1 MTAAAHD
8 VGRKLDA
15 LPLGRF
21 HYRLTGLI
29 VGGLFV
35 DQFDNYIT
43 GGVLGAAIKEGWSTM
58 SANAL
63 FISAGTAGMT
73 LGSIAAGWIGDRYG
87 RRFSFQMN
95 LLIFGVFSFAAAAAP
110 TMGWLT
116 VARFLMGL
124 GMGAEF
130 VIAFAML
137 SEFVPP
143 KTRGRWQASL
153 AVISNG
159 AVFVSSLCGFLII
172 PHYGWRWVFVIAGI
186 AAIVVW
192 ALRKSL
198 PESPRWLESKGR
210 TAEAERIVDDIVHEL
225 GLSAAPVGTAPA
237 AAPAA
242 AAAAPAEVPFG
253 ALFAPPILRRTLL
266 AIILMTMGLTVSYG
280 YTNWLPTFFIKQG
293 MSLNTSIGFT
303 VVMSLGGTL
312 GALVAFAASDK
323 VDRKPSLT
331 VIGICALVFGILF
344 AQGQSVLW
352 INIFG
357 LLLLCSLFAFTTL
370 SIAVYM
376 PELFATEYRT
386 RGAGIAFTCARI
398 GIVVTPFPIVWAF
411 DFGGLGAVTTMFSVF
426 LVIALIALWLLGVET
441 RAKPLEE
448 TAPVFDDAL
457 PAAPVRTAPAAE

>member
-1 MTAAAHD
+1 MTAVAHD

-15 LPLGRF
+15 LPIGRF

-73 LGSIAAGWIGDRYG
+73 IGSITAGWIGDRYG

-95 LLIFGVFSFAAAAAP
+95 LLIFGLFSFAAAAAP

-159 AVFVSSLCGFLII
+159 AVFISSLCGFFII
-172 PHYGWRWVFVIAGI
+172 PHYGWRWVFVIAGV
-186 AAIVVW
+186 AAIAVW

-210 TAEAERIVDDIVHEL
+210 TAEAERVVDEIVHEL
-225 GLSAAPVGTAPA
+225 GLKEAPA
-237 AAPAA
+237 GIAAPARVE
-242 AAAAPAEVPFG
+242 APNDVPFG

-312 GALVAFAASDK
+312 GALIAFAASDK

-331 VIGICALVFGILF
+331 VIGLCALGFGILF

-376 PELFATEYRT
+376 PELFATEYRA

-411 DFGGLGAVTTMFSVF
+411 DFGGLNAVTAMFSVF

-448 TAPVFDDAL
+448 TAPVIDQLSGAAAVPVL
-457 PAAPVRTAPAAE
+457 PAAE

>member
-1 MTAAAHD
+1 MTAVAHD
-8 VGRKLDA
+8 IGRKLDA
-15 LPLGRF
+15 LPVGRF

-73 LGSIAAGWIGDRYG
+73 IGSIAAGWIGDRYG

-159 AVFVSSLCGFLII
+159 AVFISSLCGFIII
-172 PHYGWRWVFVIAGI
+172 PHYGWRWVFVIAGV
-186 AAIVVW
+186 AAIAVW
-192 ALRKSL
+192 VLRKSL

-210 TAEAERIVDDIVHEL
+210 TAEANRIVDDIVREL
-225 GLSAAPVGTAPA
+225 GLSAAPIT
-237 AAPAA
+237 AAPASG
-242 AAAAPAEVPFG
+242 PAVPVEVPFS

-331 VIGICALVFGILF
+331 VIGICALVFGVLF
-344 AQGQSVLW
+344 AQGQSMLW

-411 DFGGLGAVTTMFSVF
+411 DFGGLNAVTAMFSVF

-448 TAPVFDDAL
+448 TAPVFDASL
-457 PAAPVRTAPAAE
+457 EPLSAGTVPAAE

>member
-1 MTAAAHD
+1 MTTVAHI

-73 LGSIAAGWIGDRYG
+73 IGSIVAGWIGDRYG
-87 RRFSFQMN
+87 RRFSFQLN
-95 LLIFGVFSFAAAAAP
+95 LLIFGLFSFAAAASP

-116 VARFLMGL
+116 VSRFLMGL

-130 VIAFAML
+130 VISYSML

-143 KTRGRWQASL
+143 RTRGRWQASM

-159 AVFVSSLCGFLII
+159 AVFLSSLCGFLII
-172 PHYGWRWVFVIAGI
+172 PHYGWRWVFVIAGV
-186 AAIVVW
+186 AALIVW
-192 ALRKSL
+192 FLRKSL
-198 PESPRWLESKGR
+198 PESPRWLESQGR
-210 TAEAERIVDDIVHEL
+210 TAEAEQIVADIVHEL
-225 GLSAAPVGTAPA
+225 GLKEAPA
-237 AAPAA
+237 IAPS
-242 AAAAPAEVPFG
+242 PAQEVADVPFMV
-253 ALFAPPILRRTLL
+253 LFSPPVIRRTLL
-266 AIILMTMGLTVSYG
+266 AIILMTAGLTVSYG
-280 YTNWLPTFFIKQG
+280 YTNWLPTFFVKQG

-303 VVMSLGGTL
+303 VIMSLGGTL
-312 GALVAFAASDK
+312 GALIAFALSDK
-323 VDRKPSLT
+323 FDRRPSLT
-331 VIGICALVFGILF
+331 AAGVCALVFGILF
-344 AQGQSVLW
+344 AQGHSLLW
-352 INIFG
+352 INTFG
-357 LLLLCSLFAFTTL
+357 LLLLGSLFCFTTL

-386 RGAGIAFTCARI
+386 RGAGVAFTCARI
-398 GIVVTPFPIVWAF
+398 GIVVTPFPIIWAF

-426 LVIALIALWLLGVET
+426 LVIALIALWVLGVET

-448 TAPVFDDAL
+448 TAPVLGRVPEAM
-457 PAAPVRTAPAAE
+457 AVRTAPAAE

>member
-1 MTAAAHD
+1 MANAAYD

-73 LGSIAAGWIGDRYG
+73 IGSIAAGWIGDHYG

-95 LLIFGVFSFAAAAAP
+95 LLIFGLFSFAAAASP

-116 VARFLMGL
+116 VSRFLMGL

-130 VIAFAML
+130 VIAYTML

-143 KTRGRWQASL
+143 KTRGRWQASM

-159 AVFVSSLCGFLII
+159 AVFISSLCGFLII

-192 ALRKSL
+192 LLRKSL

-210 TAEAERIVDDIVHEL
+210 TAEAEQVVDDIVREL
-225 GLSAAPVGTAPA
+225 GLKQAPA
-237 AAPAA
+237 VAA
-242 AAAAPAEVPFG
+242 ASAPTATATDVPFG
-253 ALFAPPILRRTLL
+253 ALFVPPVLRRTLL
-266 AIILMTMGLTVSYG
+266 AVILMTAGLTVSYG

-303 VVMSLGGTL
+303 VIMSLGGTL
-312 GALVAFAASDK
+312 GALIAFALSDK

-331 VIGICALVFGILF
+331 AAGLCALVFGILF
-344 AQGQSVLW
+344 AQGHSVLW
-352 INIFG
+352 INTFG
-357 LLLLCSLFAFTTL
+357 LLLLGSLFCFTTL

-376 PELFATEYRT
+376 PELFATEYRA
-386 RGAGIAFTCARI
+386 RGAGVAFTCARI
-398 GIVVTPFPIVWAF
+398 GIVATPFPIVWAF
-411 DFGGLGAVTTMFSVF
+411 DFGGLNAVTTMFSVF
-426 LVIALIALWLLGVET
+426 LVIALIALWMLGVET

-448 TAPVFDDAL
+448 TAPVLDRAPDT
-457 PAAPVRTAPAAE
+457 AAAHTAPAAE

>member
-1 MTAAAHD
+1 MTTVAHD
-8 VGRKLDA
+8 VGRRLDA
-15 LPLGRF
+15 LPIGRF

-73 LGSIAAGWIGDRYG
+73 IGSVAAGWIGDRYG

-95 LLIFGVFSFAAAAAP
+95 LLIFGVFAFAAAAAP

-116 VARFLMGL
+116 FARFLMGL

-130 VIAFAML
+130 VIAFTML

-143 KTRGRWQASL
+143 KTRGRWQASM

-159 AVFVSSLCGFLII
+159 AVFISSLCGFLII

-186 AAIVVW
+186 AAIMVW
-192 ALRKSL
+192 LLRKSL

-210 TAEAERIVDDIVHEL
+210 TAEAERVVDDIVKEL
-225 GLSAAPVGTAPA
+225 GISAAPPG
-237 AAPAA
+237 AAPSLARV
-242 AAAAPAEVPFG
+242 APAEVPFS

-266 AIILMTMGLTVSYG
+266 AIILVTMGLTVSYG
-280 YTNWLPTFFIKQG
+280 YTNWLPTFFIKEG

-312 GALVAFAASDK
+312 GALIAFAVGDK

-331 VIGICALVFGILF
+331 VIGTCALVFGILF
-344 AQGQSVLW
+344 AQGHSVLW

-357 LLLLCSLFAFTTL
+357 LLLLCSIFAFTTL

-376 PELFATEYRT
+376 PELFATEYRA

-411 DFGGLGAVTTMFSVF
+411 DFGGLTAVTAMFSVF

-441 RAKPLEE
+441 RAKSLED
-448 TAPVFDDAL
+448 TAPVFDASPEPAL
-457 PAAPVRTAPAAE
+457 IHTAPAAE

>member
-1 MTAAAHD
+1 MAIAVHD

-58 SANAL
+58 QMNAL

-73 LGSIAAGWIGDRYG
+73 IGSIAAGWIGDRYG
-87 RRFSFQMN
+87 RRFSFQLN
-95 LLIFGVFSFAAAAAP
+95 LLIFGLFSFAAAASP

-116 VARFLMGL
+116 ASRFAMGL

-130 VIAFAML
+130 VIAYTML

-143 KTRGRWQASL
+143 RTRGRWQASM
-153 AVISNG
+153 AVISNA

-186 AAIVVW
+186 AALVVW

-198 PESPRWLESKGR
+198 PESPRWLESQGR
-210 TAEAERIVDDIVHEL
+210 SAEAERIVDDIVREL
-225 GLSAAPVGTAPA
+225 GLNAAPVVA
-237 AAPAA
+237 AAPATA
-242 AAAAPAEVPFG
+242 RAPAAGDVPFSV
-253 ALFAPPILRRTLL
+253 LFSPPVIRRTLL
-266 AIILMTMGLTVSYG
+266 AVILMTVGLTVSYG

-293 MSLNTSIGFT
+293 MSLNTSLGFT
-303 VVMSLGGTL
+303 VIMSLGGTL
-312 GALVAFAASDK
+312 GALIAFAVGDR
-323 VDRKPSLT
+323 VDRRPSLT
-331 VIGICALVFGILF
+331 VAGVCSLVFGVLF
-344 AQGQSVLW
+344 AQGAGMLW
-352 INIFG
+352 INVFG
-357 LLLLCSLFAFTTL
+357 LLLLGSLFCFTTL

-376 PELFATEYRT
+376 PELFATEYRA
-386 RGAGIAFTCARI
+386 RGAGVAFTCARI
-398 GIVVTPFPIVWAF
+398 GIVATPFPIVWAF
-411 DFGGLGAVTTMFSVF
+411 DFGGLNAVTAMFSVF
-426 LVIALIALWLLGVET
+426 LVIALVALWLLGVET

-448 TAPVFDDAL
+448 TAPKLDGAVAPVAVR
-457 PAAPVRTAPAAE
+457 PAAAAE

>member
-1 MTAAAHD
+1 VATITHD
-8 VGRKLDA
+8 IGRKLDA

-29 VGGLFV
+29 AAGLFV

-43 GGVLGAAIKEGWSTM
+43 GGVLGAAVKEGWSTM
-58 SANAL
+58 QMNAL

-73 LGSIAAGWIGDRYG
+73 IGSTVAGWIGDRYG

-95 LLIFGVFSFAAAAAP
+95 LLIFGLFAFAAAAAP

-116 VARFLMGL
+116 AARFVMGL

-172 PHYGWRWVFVIAGI
+172 PQYGWRWVFVIAGV
-186 AAIVVW
+186 AALVVW
-192 ALRKSL
+192 FMRKKL
-198 PESPRWLESKGR
+198 PESPRWLESQGR
-210 TAEAERIVDDIVHEL
+210 SAEAEKIFGDIVHEL
-225 GLSAAPVGTAPA
+225 GLKEAPPVAPAQAYAPAPVA
-237 AAPAA
+237 AA
-242 AAAAPAEVPFG
+242 VPYSV
-253 ALFAPPILRRTLL
+253 LFSPPVIRRTVL

-303 VVMSLGGTL
+303 VIMSLGGTL
-312 GALVAFAASDK
+312 GALIAFSLSDK

-331 VIGICALVFGILF
+331 VAGLCALIFGILF
-344 AQGQSVLW
+344 AQGQSLLW

-357 LLLLCSLFAFTTL
+357 LLLLGSLFTFTTM

-386 RGAGIAFTCARI
+386 RGAGLAFTCARI
-398 GIVVTPFPIVWAF
+398 GIVATPFPIIWAF
-411 DFGGLGAVTTMFSVF
+411 DFGGLNAVTAMFSVF

-448 TAPVFDDAL
+448 TAPVLDLVPEPLSAQ
-457 PAAPVRTAPAAE
+457 TAPAAE

>member
-1 MTAAAHD
+1 MTAIASD

-73 LGSIAAGWIGDRYG
+73 IGSIAAGWIGDRYG

-110 TMGWLT
+110 TIGWLT

-130 VIAFAML
+130 VIAYTML

-143 KTRGRWQASL
+143 KTRGRWQASM

-159 AVFVSSLCGFLII
+159 AVFISSLCGFLII
-172 PHYGWRWVFVIAGI
+172 PKYGWRWVFVIAGI

-192 ALRKSL
+192 LLRKSL

-210 TAEAERIVDDIVHEL
+210 GAEAERVVDDIVHEL
-225 GLSAAPVGTAPA
+225 GLSAAPVT
-237 AAPAA
+237 AAPAPVP
-242 AAAAPAEVPFG
+242 AAPAEVPFG
-253 ALFAPPILRRTLL
+253 ALFASPILRRTLL
-266 AIILMTMGLTVSYG
+266 AVILMTMGLTVSYG

-303 VVMSLGGTL
+303 VIMSLGGTL
-312 GALVAFAASDK
+312 GALIAFAASDK
-323 VDRKPSLT
+323 VDRRPSLT
-331 VIGICALVFGILF
+331 VAGVCALVFGILF

-352 INIFG
+352 INVFG
-357 LLLLCSLFAFTTL
+357 LLLLGSLFAFTTL

-376 PELFATEYRT
+376 PELFATEYRA

-398 GIVVTPFPIVWAF
+398 GIVATPFPIVWAF
-411 DFGGLGAVTTMFSVF
+411 DFGGLNAVTTMFSVF

-448 TAPVFDDAL
+448 TAPVFE
-457 PAAPVRTAPAAE
+457 AAPEPVPVHAAPAAE

>member
-1 MTAAAHD
+1 MATGAHD

-15 LPLGRF
+15 LPIGRF

-73 LGSIAAGWIGDRYG
+73 IGSIAAGWIGDRYG

-95 LLIFGVFSFAAAAAP
+95 LLIFGVFAFAAAAAP

-116 VARFLMGL
+116 FARFLMGL

-130 VIAFAML
+130 VIAFTML

-143 KTRGRWQASL
+143 KTRGRWQASM

-159 AVFVSSLCGFLII
+159 AVFISSLCGFLII
-172 PHYGWRWVFVIAGI
+172 PHYGWRWVFVIAGF

-192 ALRKSL
+192 LLRKSL

-210 TAEAERIVDDIVHEL
+210 TAEAERVVDEIVQEL
-225 GLSAAPVGTAPA
+225 GLSAAPVA
-237 AAPAA
+237 AAPSPER
-242 AAAAPAEVPFG
+242 AAPAEVPFA

-280 YTNWLPTFFIKQG
+280 YTNWLPTFFIKEG

-312 GALVAFAASDK
+312 GALIAFAVGDK

-344 AQGQSVLW
+344 AQGHSVLW

-357 LLLLCSLFAFTTL
+357 LLLLCSIFAFTTL

-376 PELFATEYRT
+376 PELFATEYRA

-411 DFGGLGAVTTMFSVF
+411 DFGGLNAVTAMFSVF

-441 RAKPLEE
+441 RAKSLED
-448 TAPVFDDAL
+448 TAPVFDASPEPAL
-457 PAAPVRTAPAAE
+457 IRTAPAAE

>member
-1 MTAAAHD
+1 MTAVAHD

-73 LGSIAAGWIGDRYG
+73 IGSIAAGWIGDRYG

-95 LLIFGVFSFAAAAAP
+95 LLIFGLFSFAAAASP

-116 VARFLMGL
+116 VSRFLMGL

-130 VIAFAML
+130 VIAYTML

-143 KTRGRWQASL
+143 KTRGRWQASM

-159 AVFVSSLCGFLII
+159 AVFISSLCGFIII
-172 PHYGWRWVFVIAGI
+172 PQYGWRWVFVIAGV

-192 ALRKSL
+192 LLRKSL

-210 TAEAERIVDDIVHEL
+210 TAEAERVLGDIVHEL
-225 GLSAAPVGTAPA
+225 GLKEAPA
-237 AAPAA
+237 GVAAPAQA
-242 AAAAPAEVPFG
+242 QAVADVPFS

-266 AIILMTMGLTVSYG
+266 AVILMTMGLTVSYG

-303 VVMSLGGTL
+303 VIMSLGGTL
-312 GALVAFAASDK
+312 GALIAFAAGDK

-331 VIGICALVFGILF
+331 VVGICALVFGILF

-376 PELFATEYRT
+376 PELFATEYRA
-386 RGAGIAFTCARI
+386 RGAGVAFTCARI
-398 GIVVTPFPIVWAF
+398 GIVATPFPIVWAF
-411 DFGGLGAVTTMFSVF
+411 DFGGLNAVTAMFSVF
-426 LVIALIALWLLGVET
+426 LVIALIALWTLGVET
-441 RAKPLEE
+441 RAKSLEE
-448 TAPVFDDAL
+448 TAPGMDLAPEPV
-457 PAAPVRTAPAAE
+457 PVRSMPAAE

>member
-1 MTAAAHD
+1 MTAVASD

-15 LPLGRF
+15 LPIGRF

-58 SANAL
+58 AANAL

-73 LGSIAAGWIGDRYG
+73 IGSVAAGWIGDRYG

-95 LLIFGVFSFAAAAAP
+95 LLIFGLFSFAAAASP

-116 VARFLMGL
+116 VSRFLMGL

-130 VIAFAML
+130 VIAYTML

-143 KTRGRWQASL
+143 KTRGRWQASM

-159 AVFVSSLCGFLII
+159 AVFLSSLCGFIII
-172 PHYGWRWVFVIAGI
+172 PQYGWRWVFVIAGV
-186 AAIVVW
+186 AAIAVW
-192 ALRKSL
+192 LLRKSL

-210 TAEAERIVDDIVHEL
+210 TAEAERVLDDIVHEL
-225 GLSAAPVGTAPA
+225 GLKEAPAGAAMPAQAPA
-237 AAPAA
+237 AAD
-242 AAAAPAEVPFG
+242 VPFS

-303 VVMSLGGTL
+303 VIMSLGGTL
-312 GALVAFAASDK
+312 GALIAFAVGDK
-323 VDRKPSLT
+323 VDRRPSLT
-331 VIGICALVFGILF
+331 VIGLCALVFGILF
-344 AQGQSVLW
+344 AQGESVLW

-357 LLLLCSLFAFTTL
+357 LLLLGSLFAFTTL

-376 PELFATEYRT
+376 PELFATEYRA

-398 GIVVTPFPIVWAF
+398 GIMVTPFPIVWAF
-411 DFGGLGAVTTMFSVF
+411 DFGGLNAVTTMFSVF
-426 LVIALIALWLLGVET
+426 LVIALAAVWLLGVET

-448 TAPVFDDAL
+448 TAPVADEAIGAPAIRTL
-457 PAAPVRTAPAAE
+457 PAAE

>member
-1 MTAAAHD
+1 MAIATHD

-58 SANAL
+58 SMNAL

-73 LGSIAAGWIGDRYG
+73 IGSIAAGWLGDRYG
-87 RRFSFQMN
+87 RRFSFQLN
-95 LLIFGVFSFAAAAAP
+95 LLIFGLFSFAAAASP

-116 VARFLMGL
+116 VSRFLMGL

-130 VIAFAML
+130 VIAYTML

-143 KTRGRWQASL
+143 KSRGRWQASM

-159 AVFVSSLCGFLII
+159 AVFISSLCGFLII
-172 PHYGWRWVFVIAGI
+172 PHYGWRWVFVIAGV
-186 AAIVVW
+186 AALVVW
-192 ALRKSL
+192 FLRKSL
-198 PESPRWLESKGR
+198 PESPRWLESQGR
-210 TAEAERIVDDIVHEL
+210 NAEAEKIVDDIVHEL
-225 GLSAAPVGTAPA
+225 GLKEAPAVLPSAAPTIVTAD
-237 AAPAA
+237 
-242 AAAAPAEVPFG
+242 VPFMV
-253 ALFAPPILRRTLL
+253 LFSPPVIRRTLL
-266 AIILMTMGLTVSYG
+266 AIILITAGLTVSYG

-303 VVMSLGGTL
+303 VIMSLGGTL
-312 GALVAFAASDK
+312 GALIAFAVSDRF
-323 VDRKPSLT
+323 DRKPSLT
-331 VIGICALVFGILF
+331 VAGICALVFGILF
-344 AQGQSVLW
+344 AQGDSVLW
-352 INIFG
+352 VNSFG
-357 LLLLCSLFAFTTL
+357 LLLLGSLFCFTTL

-376 PELFATEYRT
+376 PELFATEYRA
-386 RGAGIAFTCARI
+386 RGAGLAFTCARI

-411 DFGGLGAVTTMFSVF
+411 DFAGLAAVTTMFSVF
-426 LVIALIALWLLGVET
+426 LAIALVALWILGVET

-448 TAPVFDDAL
+448 TAPVLDH
-457 PAAPVRTAPAAE
+457 APEPLSARAAPAAE

>member
-1 MTAAAHD
+1 MTAVAHD

-73 LGSIAAGWIGDRYG
+73 IGSIAAGWIGDRYG

-95 LLIFGVFSFAAAAAP
+95 LLIFGLFSFAAAASP

-130 VIAFAML
+130 VIAYTML

-143 KTRGRWQASL
+143 RTRGRWQASM

-159 AVFVSSLCGFLII
+159 AVFISSLCGFIII
-172 PHYGWRWVFVIAGI
+172 PQYGWRWVFVIAGV

-192 ALRKSL
+192 LLRKSL

-210 TAEAERIVDDIVHEL
+210 TAEAERVLGDIVHEL
-225 GLSAAPVGTAPA
+225 GLKEAPAVGAAPAPAPA
-237 AAPAA
+237 AAD
-242 AAAAPAEVPFG
+242 VPFS

-266 AIILMTMGLTVSYG
+266 AVILMTMGLTVSYG

-303 VVMSLGGTL
+303 VIMSLGGTL
-312 GALVAFAASDK
+312 GALIAFAAGDK

-331 VIGICALVFGILF
+331 VVGICALVFGILF

-376 PELFATEYRT
+376 PELFATEYRA
-386 RGAGIAFTCARI
+386 RGAGVAFTCARI

-411 DFGGLGAVTTMFSVF
+411 DFGGLNAVTTMFSVF
-426 LVIALIALWLLGVET
+426 LVIALVALWTLGVET
-441 RAKPLEE
+441 RAKSLEE
-448 TAPVFDDAL
+448 TAPTLDAA
-457 PAAPVRTAPAAE
+457 PQPGPVRTAPAAE

>member
-1 MTAAAHD
+1 MTAVAHD
-8 VGRKLDA
+8 IGRKLDA
-15 LPLGRF
+15 LPVGRF

-73 LGSIAAGWIGDRYG
+73 IGSIAAGWIGDRYG

-159 AVFVSSLCGFLII
+159 AVFISSLCGFIII
-172 PHYGWRWVFVIAGI
+172 PHYGWRWVFVIAGV
-186 AAIVVW
+186 AAIAVW
-192 ALRKSL
+192 VLRKSL

-210 TAEAERIVDDIVHEL
+210 TAEANRIVDDIVREL
-225 GLSAAPVGTAPA
+225 GLSAAPIT
-237 AAPAA
+237 AAPASG
-242 AAAAPAEVPFG
+242 PTVPVEVPFS

-331 VIGICALVFGILF
+331 VIGICALVFGVLF
-344 AQGQSVLW
+344 AQGQSMLW

-411 DFGGLGAVTTMFSVF
+411 DFGGLNAVTAMFSVF

-448 TAPVFDDAL
+448 TAPVFDATL
-457 PAAPVRTAPAAE
+457 EPLSVGTVPAAE

>member
-1 MTAAAHD
+1 MTAVAHD
-8 VGRKLDA
+8 IGRRLDA

-73 LGSIAAGWIGDRYG
+73 IGSVAAGWIGDRYG

-95 LLIFGVFSFAAAAAP
+95 LLIFGIFSFAAAASP
-110 TMGWLT
+110 TIGWLT

-130 VIAFAML
+130 VIAYTML

-143 KTRGRWQASL
+143 KTRGRWQASM

-159 AVFVSSLCGFLII
+159 AVFISSLCGFIII
-172 PHYGWRWVFVIAGI
+172 PHYGWRWVFVIAGV

-192 ALRKSL
+192 LLRKSL

-210 TAEAERIVDDIVHEL
+210 TAEAEGVVDDIVREL
-225 GLSAAPVGTAPA
+225 GLSVAPVTAAPMSVAAAPV
-237 AAPAA
+237 
-242 AAAAPAEVPFG
+242 EVPFG

-266 AIILMTMGLTVSYG
+266 AVILMTMGLTVSYG

-303 VVMSLGGTL
+303 VIMSLGGTL
-312 GALVAFAASDK
+312 GALIAFAVGDK
-323 VDRKPSLT
+323 VDRRPSLT
-331 VIGICALVFGILF
+331 VAGICALVFGILF
-344 AQGQSVLW
+344 AQGHSVLW

-357 LLLLCSLFAFTTL
+357 LLLLASLFAFTTL

-376 PELFATEYRT
+376 PELFATEYRA
-386 RGAGIAFTCARI
+386 RGAGVAFTCARI
-398 GIVVTPFPIVWAF
+398 GIVATPFPIVWAF
-411 DFGGLGAVTTMFSVF
+411 DFGGLNAVTAMFSVF
-426 LVIALIALWLLGVET
+426 LVIALITLWLLGVET

-448 TAPVFDDAL
+448 TAPVIDQ
-457 PAAPVRTAPAAE
+457 AAGVVAVQPLSAAE

>member
-1 MTAAAHD
+1 MTAVAHD
-8 VGRKLDA
+8 IGRRLDA

-73 LGSIAAGWIGDRYG
+73 IGSVAAGWIGDRYG

-95 LLIFGVFSFAAAAAP
+95 LLIFGIFSFAAAASP
-110 TMGWLT
+110 TIGWLT

-130 VIAFAML
+130 VIAYTML

-143 KTRGRWQASL
+143 KTRGRWQASM

-159 AVFVSSLCGFLII
+159 AVFISSLCGFIII
-172 PHYGWRWVFVIAGI
+172 PHYGWRWVFVIAGV

-192 ALRKSL
+192 LLRKSL

-210 TAEAERIVDDIVHEL
+210 TAEAERVVDEIVHEL
-225 GLSAAPVGTAPA
+225 GLSVAPVTAAPVSVPA
-237 AAPAA
+237 APV
-242 AAAAPAEVPFG
+242 EVPFS

-266 AIILMTMGLTVSYG
+266 AVILMTMGLTVSYG

-303 VVMSLGGTL
+303 VIMSLGGTL
-312 GALVAFAASDK
+312 GALIAFAVGDK
-323 VDRKPSLT
+323 VDRRPSLT
-331 VIGICALVFGILF
+331 GAGICALVFGILF
-344 AQGQSVLW
+344 AQGHSVLW

-357 LLLLCSLFAFTTL
+357 LLLLGSLFAFTTL

-376 PELFATEYRT
+376 PELFATEYRA
-386 RGAGIAFTCARI
+386 RGAGVAFTCARI
-398 GIVVTPFPIVWAF
+398 GIVATPFPIVWAF
-411 DFGGLGAVTTMFSVF
+411 DFGGLNAVTAMFSVF

-448 TAPVFDDAL
+448 TAPVIDQ
-457 PAAPVRTAPAAE
+457 AASAAAVQPLSAAE

>member
-1 MTAAAHD
+1 MAIAAHD
-8 VGRKLDA
+8 VGPKLDA

-73 LGSIAAGWIGDRYG
+73 IGSMAAGWFGDRYG

-95 LLIFGVFSFAAAAAP
+95 LLIFGLFSFAAAASP

-116 VARFLMGL
+116 AARFAMGL

-130 VIAFAML
+130 VIAYTML

-143 KTRGRWQASL
+143 STRGRWQASM

-159 AVFVSSLCGFLII
+159 AVFLSSLCGFLII
-172 PHYGWRWVFVIAGI
+172 PHYGWRWVFVIAGV
-186 AAIVVW
+186 AALVVW
-192 ALRKSL
+192 FLRKSL
-198 PESPRWLESKGR
+198 PESPRWLESQGR
-210 TAEAERIVDDIVHEL
+210 TAEAERIVEDIAHEL
-225 GLSAAPVGTAPA
+225 GLKEAPVVAPGSAAAPVA
-237 AAPAA
+237 AD
-242 AAAAPAEVPFG
+242 VPFSV
-253 ALFAPPILRRTLL
+253 LFSPPVIRRTLL
-266 AIILMTMGLTVSYG
+266 AVILMTVGLTVSYG

-303 VVMSLGGTL
+303 VIMSLGGTL
-312 GALVAFAASDK
+312 GALIAFSVSDK
-323 VDRKPSLT
+323 MDRRPSLT
-331 VIGICALVFGILF
+331 IAGCCVLVFGILF
-344 AQGQSVLW
+344 AQGHSVLW
-352 INIFG
+352 INTFG
-357 LLLLCSLFAFTTL
+357 LLLLGSLFCFTTL

-376 PELFATEYRT
+376 PELFATEYRA
-386 RGAGIAFTCARI
+386 RGAGVAFTCARI
-398 GIVVTPFPIVWAF
+398 GIVATPFPIIWAF
-411 DFGGLGAVTTMFSVF
+411 DFGGLNAVTAMFSVF
-426 LVIALIALWLLGVET
+426 MVIALVALWVLGVET
-441 RAKPLEE
+441 RAKPLEA
-448 TAPVFDDAL
+448 TAPKLDLL
-457 PAAPVRTAPAAE
+457 PESVSVRPAPAAE

>member
-1 MTAAAHD
+1 
-8 VGRKLDA
+8 V
-15 LPLGRF
+15 
-21 HYRLTGLI
+21 
-29 VGGLFV
+29 
-35 DQFDNYIT
+35 
-43 GGVLGAAIKEGWSTM
+43 S
-58 SANAL
+58 
-63 FISAGTAGMT
+63 
-73 LGSIAAGWIGDRYG
+73 
-87 RRFSFQMN
+87 
-95 LLIFGVFSFAAAAAP
+95 
-110 TMGWLT
+110 
-116 VARFLMGL
+116 RFLMGL

-159 AVFVSSLCGFLII
+159 AVFISSLCGFIII
-172 PHYGWRWVFVIAGI
+172 PHYGWRWVFVIAGV
-186 AAIVVW
+186 AAIAVW
-192 ALRKSL
+192 LLRKSL

-210 TAEAERIVDDIVHEL
+210 TEEAERVLDDIVHEL
-225 GLSAAPVGTAPA
+225 GLKEVPAGVAAPVT
-237 AAPAA
+237 AAPVAD
-242 AAAAPAEVPFG
+242 VPFS

-312 GALVAFAASDK
+312 GALIAFAIGDK
-323 VDRKPSLT
+323 VDRRPSLT
-331 VIGICALVFGILF
+331 VIGICALLSGILF
-344 AQGQSVLW
+344 AQGESVLW

-376 PELFATEYRT
+376 PELFATEYRA

-398 GIVVTPFPIVWAF
+398 GIMVTPFPIVWAF
-411 DFGGLGAVTTMFSVF
+411 DFGGLAAVTTMFSAF
-426 LVIALIALWLLGVET
+426 LVIALIAVWLLGVET

-448 TAPVFDDAL
+448 TAPVADEAVGTAAIRTL
-457 PAAPVRTAPAAE
+457 PAAE

>member
-1 MTAAAHD
+1 MAIFTHD
-8 VGRKLDA
+8 IGRKLDA

-29 VGGLFV
+29 AAGLFV

-43 GGVLGAAIKEGWSTM
+43 GGVLGAAVKEGWSTM
-58 SANAL
+58 QMNAL

-73 LGSIAAGWIGDRYG
+73 IGSICAGWIGDRYG

-95 LLIFGVFSFAAAAAP
+95 LLIFGLFAFAAAASP

-116 VARFLMGL
+116 AARFVMGL

-130 VIAFAML
+130 VIAFTML

-159 AVFVSSLCGFLII
+159 AVFLSSLCGFLII
-172 PHYGWRWVFVIAGI
+172 PQYGWRWVFVIAGV
-186 AAIVVW
+186 AALVVW
-192 ALRKSL
+192 FMRKSL
-198 PESPRWLESKGR
+198 PESPRWLESQGR
-210 TAEAERIVDDIVHEL
+210 TAEAEKIFDDIVREL
-225 GLSAAPVGTAPA
+225 GLKEAPAVAPSLAYEPAPA
-237 AAPAA
+237 AADM
-242 AAAAPAEVPFG
+242 PFSV
-253 ALFAPPILRRTLL
+253 LFSPPVIRRTML
-266 AIILMTMGLTVSYG
+266 AIILMTVGLTVSYG

-303 VVMSLGGTL
+303 VIMSLGGTL
-312 GALVAFAASDK
+312 GALIAFSLSDK
-323 VDRKPSLT
+323 VDRRPSLT
-331 VIGICALVFGILF
+331 AAGICALVFGILF
-344 AQGQSVLW
+344 SQGESLLW
-352 INIFG
+352 INTFG
-357 LLLLCSLFAFTTL
+357 LLLLGSLFTFTTL

-376 PELFATEYRT
+376 PELFATEYRA

-398 GIVVTPFPIVWAF
+398 GIVVTPFPIIWAF
-411 DFGGLGAVTTMFSVF
+411 DFGGLTAVTGMFSVL
-426 LVIALIALWLLGVET
+426 LVIALVALWVLGVET

-448 TAPVFDDAL
+448 TAPVLDR
-457 PAAPVRTAPAAE
+457 APEPLSVRTAPAVE